1 MSDEAVVLF
10 DPWPRSAP
18 LIFTP
23 DAQRRF
29 ATLGR
34 IVGLE
39 ASAAGKLPG
48 AMVEAALPD
57 ARVIVGQTDLD
68 AARLS
73 RAPHLTAIIN
83 VEGNFGQNVD
93 YAECFRRGIQVLS
106 IAPVFAQP
114 VAEMALG
121 LALDLARGIT
131 RADRLM
137 REGREQYGLAGNR
150 DAFVLRGATIGF
162 IGCGNLGRALM
173 PLLMPFR
180 PRLLIHD
187 PWLPDNLVR
196 ELGGEPASLETVLRE
211 PRVIFAL
218 AGVTEENR
226 GVLDRARLETV
237 RRDAVFVLLSRAG
250 LVDFDALVDL
260 VAAGRFRAATDV
272 FPVEPIAA
280 DDRVRQVEGLILSAH
295 RAGGLPSALAAI
307 GEMVVDDLAL
317 ILRGLPPQRL
327 QAARPETVARWRNPP
342 GRSYAPGT
350 RL

>member
-1 MSDEAVVLF
+1 MTNA
-10 DPWPRSAP
+10 
-18 LIFTP
+18 
-23 DAQRRF
+23 RF
-29 ATLGR
+29 AFTRRHVLALG
-34 IVGLE
+34 
-39 ASAAGKLPG
+39 ASASAS
-48 AMVEAALPD
+48 AMLTWPAA
-57 ARVIVGQTDLD
+57 AQIRLD
-68 AARLS
+68 V
-73 RAPHLTAIIN
+73 TQGN
-83 VEGNFGQNVD
+83 V
-93 YAECFRRGIQVLS
+93 
-106 IAPVFAQP
+106 QP
-114 VAEMALG
+114 VPIAIPDFVGGTPGDTEV
-121 LALDLARGIT
+121 ARGIT
-131 RADRLM
+131 QGDRLM

-150 DAFVLRGATIGF
+150 DAFSLRESTIGF
-162 IGCGNLGRALM
+162 IGCGNLGRALI

-226 GVLDRARLETV
+226 GLLDRARLETV
-237 RRDAVFVLLSRAG
+237 RRDAVFLLLSRAG
-250 LVDFDALVDL
+250 LADFDALVDL

-272 FPVEPIAA
+272 FPIEPLAA
-280 DDRVRQVEGLILSAH
+280 DDRVRRVEGFILSAH